1 MIFCSHFYL
10 ICFSAPS
17 DFTAASGT
25 LTITEDGSVKCVS
38 ITIISDSEDEDDR
51 ECFAFAIST
60 TTTDGVSLETTQ
72 ATICITDDDGVL
84 YISIKYLTFIANL

>member
-1 MIFCSHFYL
+1 MYIYYCA
-10 ICFSAPS
+10 APT
-17 DFTAASGT
+17 DFTVASGT
-25 LTITEDGSVKCVS
+25 LTITEDGSVECVN

-72 ATICITDDDGVL
+72 ATICITDDDGIL
-84 YISIKYLTFIANL
+84 AMILNLF